1 MPRHKTAHR
10 KRLEAHSKEQATLR
24 AEAVKELKASGTLKP
39 YGGSSKSK

>member
-10 KRLEAHSKEQATLR
+10 KRLEAHQKDQTALR

-39 YGGSSKSK
+39 YAARKK